1 MEALPLGD
9 ISATPWSLGPL
20 WFCAMALATP
30 AIVWLALA
38 WRRALL
44 ECPNRVRRAGV
55 KEMRRLLRKMQ
66 RSDQAPRPAHLHAW
80 LRATARVW
88 DVRTAAPC
96 ESEVTEA
103 AHALTGDPN
112 ETTRWRD
119 LWQTTE
125 HGLYAPEGRPAQ
137 DWLERA
143 ANAAASVAMPKRER
157 WFPNRL
163 AHWLPSVGLSLFVF
177 TLGALV
183 APPQTDA
190 DVPWSAQEP
199 TPSAEPAAP
208 PSTAESASAEAS
220 SPAEESPPAELTLE
234 DGLAAQAALKA
245 NWNDWAAHRNLAV
258 VLTQRG
264 DLTLAIAHATA
275 AFVQH
280 PAAASTRDTLL
291 AAYGETPGVD
301 ANLRRLLSGAWYERI
316 PTLLSP
322 AGWQKLSLA
331 AALIVA
337 ATLSAMIFARYVPK
351 LRSFTLPTS
360 HAASALRFGTAAP
373 ATYWSW
379 AGRGALAVG
388 ALLMIVSVTS
398 WNAYGAMSRPSAAI
412 LIQNANATPTPTDL
426 VPVEETSPL
435 AAGAVVLAE
444 RRFLSW
450 QQVRSERPD
459 VAGWIRDNAVMPLY
473 SRP

>member
-1 MEALPLGD
+1 MEALPLGE
-9 ISATPWSLGPL
+9 ISATPWSLSPL
-20 WFCAMALATP
+20 WFCVMALAIP
-30 AIVWLALA
+30 AAVWLTLA

-55 KEMRRLLRKMQ
+55 KEMRRLLKKLQ
-66 RSDQAPRPAHLHAW
+66 RSHQPPQPAHLHAW

-96 ESEVTEA
+96 EGEVTEA
-103 AHALTGDPN
+103 AHALTGDP
-112 ETTRWRD
+112 TVTSRWRD

-125 HGLYAPEGRPAQ
+125 HGLYAAEARPAQ

-143 ANAAASVAMPKRER
+143 ANAAASVVTPKRER

-163 AHWLPSVGLSLFVF
+163 GHWLPSMALALFIF
-177 TLGALV
+177 ALA
-183 APPQTDA
+183 APPKTDA
-190 DVPWSAQEP
+190 DVPWSAP
-199 TPSAEPAAP
+199 TEQPAATAQP
-208 PSTAESASAEAS
+208 AEHPSNTSENSSAASAA
-220 SPAEESPPAELTLE
+220 AQESPPPILLTRE

-264 DLTLAIAHATA
+264 DLNLAIAHAMA

-291 AAYGETPGVD
+291 AAYGETPTVD
-301 ANLRRLLSGAWYERI
+301 ANLRRLLSGAWYQRI

-322 AGWQKLSLA
+322 SGWQKLTLA
-331 AALIVA
+331 AAVIVA
-337 ATLSAMIFARYVPK
+337 ATLSAMIFAWYVPTI
-351 LRSFTLPTS
+351 RGFRLPTY
-360 HAASALRFGTAAP
+360 R
-373 ATYWSW
+373 SW
-379 AGRGALAVG
+379 TGRGALAVG
-388 ALLMIVSVTS
+388 AMLVIVSVSS
-398 WNAYGAMSRPSAAI
+398 WNAYGAMSQSSAAI
-412 LIQNANATPTPTDL
+412 LLQNANAMPTPTDL

-444 RRFLSW
+444 RTFLSW
-450 QQVRSERPD
+450 QQVRSDRPE
-459 VAGWIRDNAVMPLY
+459 VSGWIRDNTLMPLY
-473 SRP
+473 SSR